1 MSQAQLLNLN
11 LRFLTAG
18 DALAMHPGPSVSRL
32 SVTPLRLRAHALNK
46 LCRLDPLCDGCL
58 FPSLTETPNQ
68 LVTLQVIGILAIFAW
83 VVGLMSIF
91 FGIFKFAGII
101 RISAEDEHAGLDVSK
116 HGGSAYNYTPG
127 LALPTGASPAANAP
141 AQPIYSSS

>member
-1 MSQAQLLNLN
+1 M
-11 LRFLTAG
+11 
-18 DALAMHPGPSVSRL
+18 
-32 SVTPLRLRAHALNK
+32 
-46 LCRLDPLCDGCL
+46 
-58 FPSLTETPNQ
+58 
-68 LVTLQVIGILAIFAW
+68 GILAIFAW

-127 LALPTGASPAANAP
+127 LVLPTGASPSANAP